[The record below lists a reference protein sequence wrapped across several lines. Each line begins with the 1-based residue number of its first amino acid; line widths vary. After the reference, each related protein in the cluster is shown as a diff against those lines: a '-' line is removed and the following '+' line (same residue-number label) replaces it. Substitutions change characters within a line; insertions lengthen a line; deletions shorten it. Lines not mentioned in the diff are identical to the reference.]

1 MRLVDYLKANNLNR
15 SQFAKML
22 GISPT
27 HMSDIC
33 NKKRNPSLT
42 LTRRIIKITNGKVS
56 IGDLFNP
63 EAPSRLKNKDFDNDE
78 T

>member
-15 SQFAKML
+15 LQFAKIL

-33 NKKRNPSLT
+33 NKKKNPSLD
-42 LTRRIIKITNGKVS
+42 LCRRIIKATNGKVN

-63 EAPSRLKNKDFDNDE
+63 DAPTRIKHNKFNDYP
-78 T
+78 